1 MGSQRLGR
9 GNSRYR
15 LDSRRRVWEGMAM
28 EISLH
33 NRQRKL
39 RFSIDWLRRLA
50 HDAFGRCLH
59 HPARAGAALASLSEV
74 EVTFV
79 SDATIAR
86 VHRDFMNIP
95 GATDVITFDHG
106 EIVISTE
113 TARAN
118 AALYGRTLD
127 QELALYIIHGLL
139 HLNGYED
146 KEPQDFARMQELQ
159 ERILTECLEAVK

>member
-1 MGSQRLGR
+1 
-9 GNSRYR
+9 
-15 LDSRRRVWEGMAM
+15 M

-39 RFSIDWLRRLA
+39 RFAIDWLRRLA
-50 HDAFGRCLH
+50 ADAAPRCLRV
-59 HPARAGAALASLSEV
+59 PARPGAPLATLAEV

-79 SDATIAR
+79 SDAAIAR

-106 EIVISTE
+106 EIIISTE
-113 TARAN
+113 TARDN

-127 QELALYIIHGLL
+127 QELALYIVHGLL

-146 KEPQDFARMQELQ
+146 KEPADFERMRQTQ
-159 ERILTECLEAVK
+159 ERVLAECLEAVK